1 MENFEKILE
10 LLQKKSLSH
19 EESLLLKEF
28 AESDSE
34 IASFINLYISLDSGL
49 SKSSHIHTDLL
60 SSYVL
65 YESGDAPENKLI
77 PIIRNKIKAHIEE
90 CSVCKEEYDLL
101 LNEYNDVKVHVNKNV
116 VRDQKNNPVQEQ
128 GFAFF
133 PRFLKQS
140 NFTYVHVAL
149 TVLIIGY
156 AGLFAVSSLI
166 TPYYEKNI
174 FAQGENEIYTTR
186 GRTSVLFQQG
196 LNSIENGDY
205 ERAIKFL
212 NEDILVNK
220 NDNSIFYSYF
230 ITGITYLKAAESDFI
245 GLFKSF
251 DRQDVELAISNLR
264 ESIER
269 NNSGDYENLKLDSYY
284 YIGRAYLLIE
294 DHNSAKSSLQKVIN
308 GKGKFSI
315 ESQKLIDQ
323 MEKN

>member
-10 LLQKKSLSH
+10 LLQKKSLSD

-34 IASFINLYISLDSGL
+34 IASFINLYNSLDSGL

-65 YESGDAPENKLI
+65 YESGDAPESKLI

-101 LNEYNDVKVHVNKNV
+101 LNEYNDVKVHVNKNI

-140 NFTYVHVAL
+140 NFTYVYVAL

-174 FAQGENEIYTTR
+174 FAHGENEIYTTR

-220 NDNSIFYSYF
+220 NDNSIFYSYY

-245 GLFKSF
+245 GLFASF

>member
-65 YESGDAPENKLI
+65 CESGDAPENKLI

-101 LNEYNDVKVHVNKNV
+101 LNEYNDVKVHVKKNI
-116 VRDQKNNPVQEQ
+116 VRDQKNNPAQEQ

-140 NFTYVHVAL
+140 NFTFVYVAL

-220 NDNSIFYSYF
+220 NDNSIFYSYY